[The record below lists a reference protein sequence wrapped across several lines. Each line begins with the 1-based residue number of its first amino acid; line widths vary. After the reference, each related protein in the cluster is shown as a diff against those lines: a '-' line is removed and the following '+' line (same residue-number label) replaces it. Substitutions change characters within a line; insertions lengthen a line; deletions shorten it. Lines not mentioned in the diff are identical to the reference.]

1 MNLHRRPSSRTGP
14 STLPRLQPL
23 HFRFH
28 ETKLLHLSYCDSLQD
43 VTIVV
48 TTWGQNRDSGGF
60 PVRIVA
66 PIAALLVLAVT
77 IIPAHASSSDALPPD
92 QESIDALE
100 AKAVQAQPREQC
112 FLYAEIV
119 HQMTELSIR
128 QYASGDVGK
137 ATGLLKQIQQFAQKI
152 HFSIGDNDKRL
163 KNSEM
168 LLSHTVF

>member
-1 MNLHRRPSSRTGP
+1 M
-14 STLPRLQPL
+14 
-23 HFRFH
+23 
-28 ETKLLHLSYCDSLQD
+28 
-43 VTIVV
+43 
-48 TTWGQNRDSGGF
+48 
-60 PVRIVA
+60 RIVA
-66 PIAALLVLAVT
+66 PIAALLVLAAT
-77 IIPAHASSSDALPPD
+77 ITPARASSSDAVPPD

-152 HFSIGDNDKRL
+152 HFAIGDNDKRL
-163 KNSEM
+163 KNAEM
-168 LLSHTVF
+168 LLSHTAFRLNEMLHATSVEDRPLVEQTLTQVTDAQNATLMRVFQK

>member
-1 MNLHRRPSSRTGP
+1 M
-14 STLPRLQPL
+14 
-23 HFRFH
+23 
-28 ETKLLHLSYCDSLQD
+28 
-43 VTIVV
+43 
-48 TTWGQNRDSGGF
+48 
-60 PVRIVA
+60 RIVA
-66 PIAALLVLAVT
+66 PIAALLFLAVT
-77 IIPAHASSSDALPPD
+77 VTPARASSSDAIPPD

-128 QYASGDVGK
+128 QYAAGDVTK

-152 HFSIGDNDKRL
+152 HFAIGDNDKRL

-168 LLSHTVF
+168 LLSHTVFRLHEMLHVSNMEDRPLVEETLTQVNQAQNATMMQVFSK

>member
-1 MNLHRRPSSRTGP
+1 M
-14 STLPRLQPL
+14 
-23 HFRFH
+23 
-28 ETKLLHLSYCDSLQD
+28 
-43 VTIVV
+43 
-48 TTWGQNRDSGGF
+48 
-60 PVRIVA
+60 RIVA
-66 PIAALLVLAVT
+66 PIAALLVLAAT
-77 IIPAHASSSDALPPD
+77 ITPARASSSDAVPPD

-152 HFSIGDNDKRL
+152 HFAIGDNDERL

-168 LLSHTVF
+168 LLSHTAFRLHEMLHVSSMEDRQLVEETLTQVNQAQNATMMQVFQK

>member
-1 MNLHRRPSSRTGP
+1 
-14 STLPRLQPL
+14 
-23 HFRFH
+23 
-28 ETKLLHLSYCDSLQD
+28 
-43 VTIVV
+43 
-48 TTWGQNRDSGGF
+48 
-60 PVRIVA
+60 VRIVV

-77 IIPAHASSSDALPPD
+77 IIPARASSPDATPAD
-92 QESIDALE
+92 QETIDALE

-128 QYASGDVGK
+128 QYAAGDVGK

-152 HFSIGDNDKRL
+152 HFGLGDNDKRL

-168 LLSHTVF
+168 LLSHTAFRLHEMLHVSNMEDRPLVEETLSQVNQAQNATMMQVFQK

>member
-1 MNLHRRPSSRTGP
+1 
-14 STLPRLQPL
+14 
-23 HFRFH
+23 
-28 ETKLLHLSYCDSLQD
+28 
-43 VTIVV
+43 
-48 TTWGQNRDSGGF
+48 
-60 PVRIVA
+60 VRIVA
-66 PIAALLVLAVT
+66 PIAALLVLAAT
-77 IIPAHASSSDALPPD
+77 ITPARASSSDAVPPD

-152 HFSIGDNDKRL
+152 HFAIGDNDKRL

-168 LLSHTVF
+168 LLSHTAFRLHEMLHVSSMEDRQLVEETLTQVNQAQNATMMQVFQK

>member
-1 MNLHRRPSSRTGP
+1 
-14 STLPRLQPL
+14 
-23 HFRFH
+23 
-28 ETKLLHLSYCDSLQD
+28 
-43 VTIVV
+43 
-48 TTWGQNRDSGGF
+48 
-60 PVRIVA
+60 VRIVA
-66 PIAALLVLAVT
+66 PIAALLVLAAT
-77 IIPAHASSSDALPPD
+77 ITPARASSSDALPPD

-152 HFSIGDNDKRL
+152 HFAIGDNDKRL

-168 LLSHTVF
+168 LLSHTAFRLHEMLHVSSMEDRQLVEETLTQVNQAQNATMMQVFQK